1 MDKQPENE
9 QQTAKLWKS
18 TIAKLALLRGY
29 TREPAVSI
37 VDRLV
42 TEELKRIEKE
52 RKALAEREGIKEVT

>member
-1 MDKQPENE
+1 MDKLPENE

-42 TEELKRIEKE
+42 TEELERVE
-52 RKALAEREGIKEVT
+52 RKRKAEREGIKEQ